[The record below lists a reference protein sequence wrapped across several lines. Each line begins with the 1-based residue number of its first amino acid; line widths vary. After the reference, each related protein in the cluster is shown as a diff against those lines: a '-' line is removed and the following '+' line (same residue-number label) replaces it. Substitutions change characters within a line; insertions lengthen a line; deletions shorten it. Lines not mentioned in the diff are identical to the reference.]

1 MKSMLMTE
9 AYNHAEE
16 LRTSLE
22 ADMEIMESLEALLLL
37 EEQVDRKVE
46 KRTKTVV
53 KHLQYRKTA

>member
-1 MKSMLMTE
+1 MTE